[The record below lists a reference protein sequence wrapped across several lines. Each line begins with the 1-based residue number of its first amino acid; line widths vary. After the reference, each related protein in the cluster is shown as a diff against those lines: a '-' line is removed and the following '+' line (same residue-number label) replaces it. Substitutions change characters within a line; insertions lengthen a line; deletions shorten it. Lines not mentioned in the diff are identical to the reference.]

1 MLHIRQHVHQK
12 LYTGDRLAYSNI
24 MHAKCQ
30 QVSKVIISMIIHG
43 DISTVTIITMIMI
56 IIVMI
61 RMIIIILM
69 IALFIYHF
77 SKTSYKLLY
86 KSRRNYS

>member
-61 RMIIIILM
+61 RMIIIILI
-69 IALFIYHF
+69 IALYITFQKQVTNYFIRAGEITA
-77 SKTSYKLLY
+77 K
-86 KSRRNYS
+86 